1 MRAGIKLAS
10 LVPVDVQ
17 GKVQDALKEKGVKLD
32 LSQITEDNLEELIE
46 ALSDL
51 TVDVEG
57 KEKVR
62 IFCE

>member
-1 MRAGIKLAS
+1 LAYI
-10 LVPVDVQ
+10 VPVDVQ
-17 GKVQDALKEKGVKLD
+17 GKVDEALKEKGIRLD

-51 TVDVEG
+51 TVDVVG